1 MSGSVVGI
9 IVLACTF
16 GGALIGLFLRKALPG
31 HHLDSDSRDTIK
43 QRFSRDPILTVAV
56 ASKTLQEP
64 KII

>member
-1 MSGSVVGI
+1 MLKQVAAYYKI
-9 IVLACTF
+9 KHFIL
-16 GGALIGLFLRKALPG
+16 
-31 HHLDSDSRDTIK
+31 K